1 MRFGCY
7 SGTFYCSVLPN
18 SKYSSILRRRKRNP
32 SFSER
37 GSQRFFAENSSFLGP
52 IARFSYLSTTAAI
65 EKEKAAAP
73 LLLPTQSP
81 LRSNQES
88 HQYCR
93 TFSWLLTSLLLCDF
107 QTLCCKL
114 PYICIAKFL
123 MSWMRDYVF
132 LRLTSSDVVLH
143 KRCFDSSS
151 KKQKKSY

>member
-1 MRFGCY
+1 MLQKSMKDNFASGIIDVQEEEGNLMRFGCY
-7 SGTFYCSVLPN
+7 SGTFYCSVPN

-88 HQYCR
+88 HQFCR
-93 TFSWLLTSLLLCDF
+93 TFSLLLCDF
-107 QTLCCKL
+107 QAHFAL
-114 PYICIAKFL
+114 PN
-123 MSWMRDYVF
+123 S
-132 LRLTSSDVVLH
+132 
-143 KRCFDSSS
+143 
-151 KKQKKSY
+151 

>member
-1 MRFGCY
+1 MSYRHSFLQECCKKSMKDNFASGIIDVQEEGNLMRFGCY
-7 SGTFYCSVLPN
+7 SGTFYCSVPN

-93 TFSWLLTSLLLCDF
+93 TFSWLLSSLLYYVIFKHSAVNYLTF
-107 QTLCCKL
+107 AL
-114 PYICIAKFL
+114 PN
-123 MSWMRDYVF
+123 S
-132 LRLTSSDVVLH
+132 
-143 KRCFDSSS
+143 
-151 KKQKKSY
+151 